1 MENEEEHTGR
11 QMEANTQSGS
21 LKHYLHLRMLQSSG
35 SIPDACSTCCAV
47 SAFGTA
53 VFVTNR
59 TDSSVS
65 SVVNSSSAE
74 STGMRE
80 RASAMLVVPGV

>member
-1 MENEEEHTGR
+1 
-11 QMEANTQSGS
+11 
-21 LKHYLHLRMLQSSG
+21 MLQSSG
-35 SIPDACSTCCAV
+35 SILDACSTCCAV

-65 SVVNSSSAE
+65 SVVHSSSAE

-80 RASAMLVVPGV
+80 RASAMLAVPGV